1 MDKFPKQPAEVLDYD
16 VTTDDWMAESDYIE
30 TATSAVTPAGL
41 TIQSTAVTANGSRAK
56 VWLAG
61 GTSGVRYK
69 VTTTLVTHD
78 GRTKEHEFLVVVS
91 EK

>member
-16 VTTDDWMAESDYIE
+16 VTTDDWMAESDYIQ
-30 TATSAVTPAGL
+30 TASSVATPVGL
-41 TIQSTAVTANGSRAK
+41 TIQSTTVASNGTRAK

-61 GTSGVRYK
+61 GTSGARYK
-69 VTTTLVTHD
+69 VTTTMVTHD
-78 GRTKEHEFLVVVS
+78 GRTKEHEFLVIVS